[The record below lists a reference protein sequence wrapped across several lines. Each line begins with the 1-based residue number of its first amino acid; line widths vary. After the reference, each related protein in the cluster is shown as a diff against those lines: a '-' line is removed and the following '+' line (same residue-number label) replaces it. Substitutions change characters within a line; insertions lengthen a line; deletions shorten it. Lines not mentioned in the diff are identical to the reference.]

1 MSSGAVQAARPA
13 ISLDGVTKYFF
24 QSGKRFPAIES
35 ITLDVAEGAF
45 VSLVGPSGSGKSTVF
60 NCIAGFVTPEVGSV
74 TYRGERV
81 TRPNIG
87 IGYMTQK
94 DTLLPWRSVLSNVML
109 PLRLKNVS
117 QSESRDRAMA
127 MLRRVGLE
135 RFADHR
141 PRALS
146 GGMQKRAALARTLVY
161 NPDTLLMDEPFGNV
175 DVQLKLQLQRELMT
189 LWGAERKTVVFVT
202 HDLEEAIALSDRVVV
217 LSRGPG
223 RIKEIVEIDLPRPRD
238 PVSIR
243 FEAGFQAV
251 HHHIWNL
258 CDTMEDADDVGHG

>member
-117 QSESRDRAMA
+117 QASPATARW
-127 MLRRVGLE
+127 
-135 RFADHR
+135 
-141 PRALS
+141 PCS
-146 GGMQKRAALARTLVY
+146 GGSGWSGSPTTGRGRSRAECRSAPPSPARWSTT
-161 NPDTLLMDEPFGNV
+161 PT
-175 DVQLKLQLQRELMT
+175 R
-189 LWGAERKTVVFVT
+189 
-202 HDLEEAIALSDRVVV
+202 
-217 LSRGPG
+217 
-223 RIKEIVEIDLPRPRD
+223 
-238 PVSIR
+238 
-243 FEAGFQAV
+243 
-251 HHHIWNL
+251 
-258 CDTMEDADDVGHG
+258 C